1 MYPNKTKV
9 MILYYSYLVS
19 CQGMPLDC
27 GTISSCTATRY
38 YFLFLFIS
46 IISNTDPKAELD
58 FSNLSF
64 SERKKNKWVHRCPA
78 RILSGYHIQNEDE
91 SLFVATIIIFL
102 KKTFAFSFSR
112 SIFMLP
118 GFVAVFYQDAINP
131 GLCNNN
137 ADGSVMYKVLYKV
150 PRWKDPPRR
159 KAAVSSLIT
168 PGTSE
173 IRISL
178 THSLLLITPGM
189 SGIRIS
195 HTYVPT
201 CQQVSLCVNMGFTG
215 SGSSSA
221 VNSLDNLE

>member
-1 MYPNKTKV
+1 M
-9 MILYYSYLVS
+9 
-19 CQGMPLDC
+19 
-27 GTISSCTATRY
+27 
-38 YFLFLFIS
+38 
-46 IISNTDPKAELD
+46 
-58 FSNLSF
+58 
-64 SERKKNKWVHRCPA
+64 HRCPA

-91 SLFVATIIIFL
+91 PLFVATIIIFL

-131 GLCNNN
+131 GLSNNN

-150 PRWKDPPRR
+150 PPGR

-168 PGTSE
+168 PGTSG

-195 HTYVPT
+195 HTHVPT
-201 CQQVSLCVNMGFTG
+201 CQQVSLCVNMEFTG